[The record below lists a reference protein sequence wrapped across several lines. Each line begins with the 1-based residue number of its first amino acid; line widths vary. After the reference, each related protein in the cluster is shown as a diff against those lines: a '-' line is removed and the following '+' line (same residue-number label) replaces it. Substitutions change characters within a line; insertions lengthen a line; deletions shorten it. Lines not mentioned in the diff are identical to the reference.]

1 MLNIEN
7 LIIMSI
13 ILLFPLAVYLIYIAY
28 IRNMDISEKNILI
41 DLVLLSSL
49 FLSIHYQVLNN
60 EHIIILSSIPL
71 LISYLKKHTTTSV
84 IISIILIGYCNIY
97 LGLNIF
103 LLMIEYTILFL
114 GYRINKKADFIINL
128 FVCVKSFFCAFFM
141 FSTINPEGNIL
152 SNLITV
158 FTPTILFIFFVYI
171 IIYLLR
177 KAEDIINLN
186 IILQEA
192 KKEQKLYMSLSKLT
206 HELKNPIAVCKGY
219 LEIIDKNKNEKTEK
233 YLSIISDEINR
244 ALTVINDFSSLGK
257 LKTIIKEEVDV
268 YLLLEEV
275 VDALNQLFKKNN
287 AELVLLLD
295 DKLEEIYMQLDY
307 NKFKQV
313 LVNVI
318 KNALEAKKENEKLRV
333 ELSIKKVGKVVKIT
347 IKDNGIGMSKDT
359 LDSIYEI
366 FYTTKQNGNGLG
378 VVLSK
383 EIIELHKGTI
393 NYKSALDKG
402 TTVTIKLPI

>member
-49 FLSIHYQVLNN
+49 FLSVHYQILIN
-60 EHIIILSSIPL
+60 EHIIVLSSIPL
-71 LISYLKKHTTTSV
+71 LISYLKKRTTTSI
-84 IISIILIGYCNIY
+84 IISIILIGYCNVY
-97 LGLNIF
+97 LDLNIF

-114 GYRINKKADFIINL
+114 GYKINKKADFIVNL

-158 FTPTILFIFFVYI
+158 FTPTILFVFFVYI

-177 KAEDIINLN
+177 KANDIINLN

-219 LEIIDKNKNEKTEK
+219 LEIIEKNKNEKTEK

-257 LKTIIKEEVDV
+257 LKTITKEEVDI

-287 AELVLLLD
+287 AELVLILD
-295 DKLEEIYMQLDY
+295 DELEELYMQLDY

-313 LVNVI
+313 LVNII
-318 KNALEAKKENEKLRV
+318 KNALEAKKENGKLRV

-347 IKDNGIGMSKDT
+347 IKDNGIGMSKET